1 MSEAHSR
8 ITYLFVLPIWGWT
21 TTTTIATEDKSVVL
35 LTFIFR
41 EINLII
47 TMEMD
52 EWADGSGRGL
62 L

>member
-21 TTTTIATEDKSVVL
+21 TTTTATEDKSVVL